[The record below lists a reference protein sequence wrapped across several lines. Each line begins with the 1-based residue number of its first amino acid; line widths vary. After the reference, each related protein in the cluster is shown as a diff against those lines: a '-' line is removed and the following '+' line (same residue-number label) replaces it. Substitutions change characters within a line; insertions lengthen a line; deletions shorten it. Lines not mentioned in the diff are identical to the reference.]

1 MVPRGMNMVIMTFEE
16 FEVRRIK
23 IIELEREVKRLKDII
38 KKLEEKDNNSG

>member
-1 MVPRGMNMVIMTFEE
+1 MVIMTFEE

-23 IIELEREVKRLKDII
+23 IIEREREVKRLKDII

>member
-1 MVPRGMNMVIMTFEE
+1 MVIMTFEE